1 LPSNAKIESNWWKE
15 NGSKFPYV
23 AVLAKAFLSIPGS
36 QIENKRVFSVAGIL
50 TNLRRICLAIDNC
63 SNLIFINKNYP
74 DNANFQFEDE
84 EKTRA
89 YDSEEEVSLLHEYEF
104 MMDGLKEGADLNN
117 SSTAYANT
125 VRADNAF

>member
-1 LPSNAKIESNWWKE
+1 
-15 NGSKFPYV
+15 
-23 AVLAKAFLSIPGS
+23 
-36 QIENKRVFSVAGIL
+36 L